1 MKNLNG
7 KTALLAAA
15 ATTMMFALSACQVD
29 QTQEGEMPDVQVEGG
44 QLPAYEVETAEV
56 DVGTRT
62 TEVEVPT
69 AEVTMPDDPEH
80 SSNQPQHETP
90 PPPRP

>member
-1 MKNLNG
+1 MKNFNR

-15 ATTMMFALSACQVD
+15 ATTMMFALSACDVD

-44 QLPAYEVETAEV
+44 ALPAYDVETAEV

-69 AEVTMPDDPEH
+69 AEVIMPDDPDH
-80 SSNQPQHETP
+80 SSNDPQPETP
-90 PPPRP
+90 RQP

>member
-29 QTQEGEMPDVQVEGG
+29 KTQEGEMPDVRVEGG

-69 AEVTMPDDPEH
+69 AEVVMPDDPEH
-80 SSNQPQHETP
+80 SSNQPQGETP
-90 PPPRP
+90 PRP

>member
-1 MKNLNG
+1 MKTLNR

-15 ATTMMFALSACQVD
+15 ATTMMFALSACDVD

-44 QLPAYEVETAEV
+44 ALPAYDVETAEV

-69 AEVTMPDDPEH
+69 AEVTMPDDPDH
-80 SSNQPQHETP
+80 SSNDPQPETPQQPQ
-90 PPPRP
+90 